1 MLKLK
6 KFMLN
11 KSVLETTITFLF
23 CAGEGVRLQPLTLE
37 TPKPFIPLDNG
48 RIIIYKTT
56 ERIQERA
63 RNNIN

>member
-1 MLKLK
+1 
-6 KFMLN
+6 MLN

-56 ERIQERA
+56 ERIQK
-63 RNNIN
+63 